1 MIIAFNHHFSENT
14 QVKKALTIFSGIGK
28 SMAIQVL
35 DRVGVIDHIKL
46 KNLSASQLAEIKA
59 IVEQNYEIDNERLA
73 IVTQNIKRLSSITSY
88 RGFRHNLGLPCR
100 GQRSHSNAKT
110 IKRLKKGFKLKHF

>member
-59 IVEQNYEIDNERLA
+59 IVEQNYVIDNERLA
-73 IVTQNIKRLSSITSY
+73 ILTRNIKRLSSITSY

-110 IKRLKKGFKLKHF
+110 IKRLKKKYKLKHF